1 MPFKVETLPEQLIS
15 GFQTTLPT
23 PASFNDISEMSI
35 VKADYISKL
44 KDIQDQVT
52 EDAMDD
58 DFYYVNFNQDEKQH
72 YLVGVRVMTA
82 PTESFTIPAGKYAK
96 FEFKSLDRN
105 EIDQMI
111 GAAYGE
117 LAQSTDYAVAGNYN
131 LEVVTNL
138 ISGKGKFKIY
148 LPIVAK

>member
-58 DFYYVNFNQDEKQH
+58 DFTPSTSIKMRSSTT
-72 YLVGVRVMTA
+72 LWA
-82 PTESFTIPAGKYAK
+82 
-96 FEFKSLDRN
+96 L
-105 EIDQMI
+105 
-111 GAAYGE
+111 E
-117 LAQSTDYAVAGNYN
+117 L
-131 LEVVTNL
+131 
-138 ISGKGKFKIY
+138 
-148 LPIVAK
+148 